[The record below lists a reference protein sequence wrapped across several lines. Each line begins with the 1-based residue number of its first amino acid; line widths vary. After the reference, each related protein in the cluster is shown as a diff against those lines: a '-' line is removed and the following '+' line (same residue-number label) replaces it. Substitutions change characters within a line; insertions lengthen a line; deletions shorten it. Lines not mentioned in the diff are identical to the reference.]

1 MAATKGKRSQS
12 LRLKQSERGD
22 ELSFHLSCF
31 NYCGSHSCCENCS
44 NQKAIGGN
52 IFVPR
57 EGHAED
63 ESRKKCDRQQWNWL
77 FEGGKERIFP
87 LQYRIIQSHT
97 TPMQHIVVL
106 QYMYLI
112 LCLNIS
118 TSVSYN
124 SSFFCSGKN
133 WDTNSGAKG
142 ITCFIL
148 STDLPHTPNLVHTAS
163 NIGGKKLL

>member
-1 MAATKGKRSQS
+1 MSCPFTFHASITVVLTPAVKIVQIR
-12 LRLKQSERGD
+12 RQSEGISLCPARDTQKMKAGKNVIDSNETYYLRG
-22 ELSFHLSCF
+22 
-31 NYCGSHSCCENCS
+31 
-44 NQKAIGGN
+44 K
-52 IFVPR
+52 
-57 EGHAED
+57 
-63 ESRKKCDRQQWNWL
+63 
-77 FEGGKERIFP
+77 KERIFP
-87 LQYRIIQSHT
+87 LQYRIIQSHN

-118 TSVSYN
+118 TSVSHN